1 MYKKLFFLVL
11 MLILIQWDADAQ
23 CAMCRTTV
31 ESTVSNGRSNIAT
44 GLNTGILYLLTAPY
58 LLVGAVAWLWF
69 VRVSK
74 SRRSVLPN
82 GNYVSGFL
90 SCWGRPTNPRL
101 DIVLI

>member
-1 MYKKLFFLVL
+1 MYKRIF
-11 MLILIQWDADAQ
+11 ILICLLFLIQLDLDAQ

-69 VRVSK
+69 KQSKQEQKERIAKWQLRQRVSQLLSK
-74 SRRSVLPN
+74 SN
-82 GNYVSGFL
+82 
-90 SCWGRPTNPRL
+90 
-101 DIVLI
+101 

>member
-1 MYKKLFFLVL
+1 MFKRLLFLAVL
-11 MLILIQWDADAQ
+11 LLFIQLDADAQ

-69 VRVSK
+69 RQSKQEQKERIAKWQLRQRVSQ
-74 SRRSVLPN
+74 L
-82 GNYVSGFL
+82 L
-90 SCWGRPTNPRL
+90 SKHN
-101 DIVLI
+101 

>member
-11 MLILIQWDADAQ
+11 MLIFIQWDAEAQ

-69 VRVSK
+69 RQSKQEQKERIAKWQLRQRVSQ
-74 SRRSVLPN
+74 L
-82 GNYVSGFL
+82 L
-90 SCWGRPTNPRL
+90 GRAN
-101 DIVLI
+101 

>member
-11 MLILIQWDADAQ
+11 MLIFIQWDADAQ
-23 CAMCRTTV
+23 CAMCRTAV

-69 VRVSK
+69 RQSKQEQKERIAKWQLRQRVSQ
-74 SRRSVLPN
+74 L
-82 GNYVSGFL
+82 L
-90 SCWGRPTNPRL
+90 GRAN
-101 DIVLI
+101 

>member
-11 MLILIQWDADAQ
+11 MLILLQWDAEAQ

-44 GLNTGILYLLTAPY
+44 GLNTGILYLLAAPY

-69 VRVSK
+69 RQSKQEQKERIAKWQLRQRVSQ
-74 SRRSVLPN
+74 L
-82 GNYVSGFL
+82 L
-90 SCWGRPTNPRL
+90 GRAN
-101 DIVLI
+101 

>member
-1 MYKKLFFLVL
+1 MYKKIFFLVL
-11 MLILIQWDADAQ
+11 MLILIQWNAEAQ

-69 VRVSK
+69 RQSKQEQKERIAKWQLRQRVSQ
-74 SRRSVLPN
+74 L
-82 GNYVSGFL
+82 L
-90 SCWGRPTNPRL
+90 GRAN
-101 DIVLI
+101 

>member
-1 MYKKLFFLVL
+1 MYKKIFFLVL
-11 MLILIQWDADAQ
+11 MLIFIQWDAEAQ

-69 VRVSK
+69 RQSKQEQKERIAKWQLRQRVSQ
-74 SRRSVLPN
+74 L
-82 GNYVSGFL
+82 L
-90 SCWGRPTNPRL
+90 GRAS
-101 DIVLI
+101 

>member
-1 MYKKLFFLVL
+1 MYKKIFFLVL
-11 MLILIQWDADAQ
+11 MLILIQWDAEAQ

-69 VRVSK
+69 RQSKQEQKERIAKWQLRQRVSQ
-74 SRRSVLPN
+74 L
-82 GNYVSGFL
+82 L
-90 SCWGRPTNPRL
+90 GRAS
-101 DIVLI
+101 

>member
-1 MYKKLFFLVL
+1 MYKRLFFLVL
-11 MLILIQWDADAQ
+11 FVLLVQLDAEAQ

-69 VRVSK
+69 RQSKQEQKERIAKWQLRQRVSQLLGK
-74 SRRSVLPN
+74 AN
-82 GNYVSGFL
+82 
-90 SCWGRPTNPRL
+90 
-101 DIVLI
+101 